1 MPTISWWESVAFTE
15 TTWSAS
21 SFHKMIGHE
30 FTGITDDLEFFL
42 DIAHLDPISIYLQL
56 FKNIQEH
63 FQDNEIHG
71 HSCMEI

>member
-1 MPTISWWESVAFTE
+1 
-15 TTWSAS
+15 
-21 SFHKMIGHE
+21 MIGHE

-42 DIAHLDPISIYLQL
+42 DIAHLDPISIYLL
-56 FKNIQEH
+56 FKDIQEH